1 LVNIKINKT
10 DLKKLENK
18 LEDLRRISEKELS
31 KEVGHTVALSSR
43 RMKQNVVVDLG
54 TLKQSIVFGRTGG
67 KFDSQGFVKAKAKY
81 APYVEFGT
89 GRLVNLKDMQEL
101 GIPDSYA
108 AQFKGRG
115 IKEVNLPARPFFFSS
130 VRIEFKKMLDRV
142 NDKLKRLTR

>member
-1 LVNIKINKT
+1 MVNIKINKT

-31 KEVGHTVALSSR
+31 KEVGQTVALSSR

-54 TLKQSIVFGRTGG
+54 TLRQSIVFGVTRS
-67 KFDSQGFVKAKAKY
+67 KGFVKAKAKY

-130 VRIEFKKMLDRV
+130 VRIEFRKMLDRV

>member
-1 LVNIKINKT
+1 MVNIKINKT

-18 LEDLRRISEKELS
+18 LEDLRDISEKELS
-31 KEVGHTVALSSR
+31 KEVGQTVARIAR

-54 TLKQSIVFGRTGG
+54 TLRQSIVFGVSGS
-67 KFDSQGFVKAKAKY
+67 KGFVKAKAKY

-130 VRIEFKKMLDRV
+130 VRTEFRKMLDRV

>member
-1 LVNIKINKT
+1 MVNIKINKT

-31 KEVGHTVALSSR
+31 KEVGQTVALSSR

-54 TLKQSIVFGRTGG
+54 TLRQSIVFGVTRS
-67 KFDSQGFVKAKAKY
+67 KGFVKAKAKY

-130 VRIEFKKMLDRV
+130 VRTEFRKMLDRV

>member
-1 LVNIKINKT
+1 MVNIKINKT

-31 KEVGHTVALSSR
+31 KEVGQTVALSSR

-54 TLKQSIVFGRTGG
+54 TLRQSIVFGVSGS
-67 KFDSQGFVKAKAKY
+67 KGFVKAKAKY

-130 VRIEFKKMLDRV
+130 VRTEFRKMLDRV

>member
-1 LVNIKINKT
+1 MVNIKINKT

-31 KEVGHTVALSSR
+31 KEVGQTVALSSR

-54 TLKQSIVFGRTGG
+54 TLRQSIVFGVTRS
-67 KFDSQGFVKAKAKY
+67 KGFVKAKAKY

>member
-31 KEVGHTVALSSR
+31 KEVGQTVALSSR

-54 TLKQSIVFGRTGG
+54 TLRQSIVFGVTRS
-67 KFDSQGFVKAKAKY
+67 KGFVKAKAKY

-130 VRIEFKKMLDRV
+130 VRIEFRKMLDRV

>member
-1 LVNIKINKT
+1 MVNIKINKT

-31 KEVGHTVALSSR
+31 KEVGQTVALSSR

-54 TLKQSIVFGRTGG
+54 TLRQSIVFGVTRS
-67 KFDSQGFVKAKAKY
+67 KGFVKAKAKY

-89 GRLVNLKDMQEL
+89 GRIVNLKDMQEL

-130 VRIEFKKMLDRV
+130 VRTEFRKMLDRV
-142 NDKLKRLTR
+142 NDKLNRLTR